1 MTIPLRAVLVVALS
15 TALGPRCLSA
25 TPASCDRLTDLSIP
39 NTVIASAVREPSSD
53 VCSVKLI
60 SRPVPD
66 SEIGVEIWLP
76 PAEKWNGKF
85 LGTGNGGYSGDLS
98 YSAMKSALEKG
109 YAVAGSDT
117 GHQGGDLKFGSGH
130 PEKIDDWGYRAV
142 HIMTETAKLVIRNYY
157 GRFAAEAYFSGCS
170 TGGHQALSE
179 AQRYPSDYDG
189 ILAGDPGNNR
199 VRLNVGFL
207 WSWKA
212 TNGGPEL
219 PFPPSKLPMLNKAVI
234 AACDELD
241 GVRDGVI
248 GDPSGCKF
256 DPSSLLCKGADGP
269 ACLTAS
275 EAAAVRKVYDGAHN
289 PRTGERL
296 YAGWVPGSEAGWA
309 GYFVGHPEPAR
320 LDFWRYWVFDNTAWD
335 PLTFDFDRDV
345 AYTDTKMAAVIANES
360 DLKAFEQHKGKLI
373 LYQGWADPVVPPDD
387 TIRYFESVEKA
398 MGRAHARDFMRLF
411 MVPGMGHCGGGPG
424 SASFDALSALD
435 AWVSRNVAP
444 DRITAAHLQNGVASY
459 TRPLCPF
466 PQVARPRVQGSTDK
480 AEDFVCSTG
489 AIGTKGR
496 RE

>member
-1 MTIPLRAVLVVALS
+1 
-15 TALGPRCLSA
+15 
-25 TPASCDRLTDLSIP
+25 
-39 NTVIASAVREPSSD
+39 
-53 VCSVKLI
+53 
-60 SRPVPD
+60 
-66 SEIGVEIWLP
+66 
-76 PAEKWNGKF
+76 
-85 LGTGNGGYSGDLS
+85 
-98 YSAMKSALEKG
+98 
-109 YAVAGSDT
+109 
-117 GHQGGDLKFGSGH
+117 
-130 PEKIDDWGYRAV
+130 
-142 HIMTETAKLVIRNYY
+142 
-157 GRFAAEAYFSGCS
+157 
-170 TGGHQALSE
+170 
-179 AQRYPSDYDG
+179 
-189 ILAGDPGNNR
+189 
-199 VRLNVGFL
+199 
-207 WSWKA
+207 
-212 TNGGPEL
+212 
-219 PFPPSKLPMLNKAVI
+219 MLNKAVI

-248 GDPSGCKF
+248 GDPRRCKF
-256 DPSSLLCKGADGP
+256 DPASLLCKGADGP

-275 EAAAVRKVYDGAHN
+275 EAAAARKVYDGAHN

-296 YAGWVPGSEAGWA
+296 FAGWVPGSETGWA

-320 LDFWRYWVFDNTAWD
+320 LDFWRYWVFDNSAWD